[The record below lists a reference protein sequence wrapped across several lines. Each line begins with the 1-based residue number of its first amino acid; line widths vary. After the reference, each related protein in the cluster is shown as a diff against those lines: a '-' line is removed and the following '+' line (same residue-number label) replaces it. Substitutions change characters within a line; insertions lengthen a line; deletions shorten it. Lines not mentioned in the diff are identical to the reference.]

1 MCYLGRFSTTAALAA
16 LLAGAPHAAS
26 AQQRSA
32 PVGIKPSDLTGTW
45 VGKAMIG
52 PKDSVAGTYELVA
65 TGNRDG
71 WTIKL
76 PNRQPLPVR
85 IVATG
90 GDSIVFEVGPFESI
104 LRRGETVRTRT
115 TGHYHGDAM
124 TGTIEAYYA
133 SGDTLHEKTTATRKK

>member
-1 MCYLGRFSTTAALAA
+1 
-16 LLAGAPHAAS
+16 
-26 AQQRSA
+26 
-32 PVGIKPSDLTGTW
+32 
-45 VGKAMIG
+45 MIG
-52 PKDSVAGTYELVA
+52 PKDSVAGRYELVA

-76 PNRQPLPVR
+76 PNRPPLPVR

>member
-1 MCYLGRFSTTAALAA
+1 MWSKSEARRTKI
-16 LLAGAPHAAS
+16 HN
-26 AQQRSA
+26 
-32 PVGIKPSDLTGTW
+32 
-45 VGKAMIG
+45 
-52 PKDSVAGTYELVA
+52 VA
-65 TGNRDG
+65 
-71 WTIKL
+71 
-76 PNRQPLPVR
+76 VR